1 MFMDKKILLILI
13 LFIYQSIF
21 LGQSGKEYVL
31 DDVVVTSSRAPLNL
45 SDLTRSIVII
55 NRSDIKE
62 MPVSSVQDLLQYVN
76 GLDLKQRGVEGVQ
89 ADISIRGGS
98 FEQTLILIDGIKIS
112 DPQTGHHNLNLPFNP
127 DNIERIEVLKGQGS
141 SIYGPNAFSGIV
153 NIITKKPQDNSLSIQ
168 LAGGQYGY
176 YQTLLSGSF
185 MIGEL
190 GNNLSL
196 SKKKSD
202 GYRYNTNF
210 DAIDFSYSSSFQSEL
225 GNANLFIGYNDKE
238 FGANSFYSERFPN
251 QWEHTTTKFVNLSFK
266 TAALNYSLTPKLYWR
281 RNDDEFLLNY
291 ENPAFYRNIHQTDIW
306 GVEIQST
313 INSNFGITSIGGEY
327 KKDDIESTNL
337 GNHQRENYGVFA
349 EHNFKPFSELLVV
362 VSGFAYKY
370 AEIGWKFWPGIDL
383 SYKLTKQLRL
393 FGSVGKAFR
402 TPTYTE
408 LYYSDPVTKGNP
420 DLKFEESVNYELGA
434 NYTDP
439 FFNFN
444 FSLFRKE
451 GTNIIDWV
459 RQSENEPWMVMNF
472 AEVNTNG
479 FESGMSLKPDRLI
492 NWLPINNLG
501 INYTYLNSDKST
513 GQFQSRYVLDYLK
526 HQLIINLSNPLPFNI
541 NQSWYLRYE
550 DRVNLEENFI
560 IDMQLFYE
568 VKMFEIF
575 IKATNLFNKSYKD
588 IGGITLPGRWFIAGV
603 KYTLR

>member
-1 MFMDKKILLILI
+1 MDKKILLILI
-13 LFIYQSIF
+13 LFIYQSIV

-62 MPVSSVQDLLQYVN
+62 MPVSSVQDLLQYVS

-225 GNANLFIGYNDKE
+225 GNANLLIGYNDKE

-251 QWEHTTTKFVNLSFK
+251 QWEHTTTKFANLSFN
-266 TAALNYSLTPKLYWR
+266 TASLTYSITPKIYWR

-291 ENPAFYRNIHQTDIW
+291 ENPSFYRNVHQTDIW
-306 GVEIQST
+306 GAEIQST
-313 INSNFGITSIGGEY
+313 INSNFGITSFGGEY
-327 KKDDIESTNL
+327 KKDNIESTNL
-337 GNHQRENYGVFA
+337 GNHQRENFGLFA
-349 EHNFKPFSELLVV
+349 EHNFKPFNELLLV

-370 AEIGWKFWPGIDL
+370 ADIGWKFWPGIDL

-393 FGSVGKAFR
+393 FGSIGRAFR
-402 TPTYTE
+402 IPTYTE
-408 LYYSDPVTKGNP
+408 LYYSDPVTMGNP

-434 NYTDP
+434 NYSELLY
-439 FFNFN
+439 NFN
-444 FSLFRKE
+444 FSVFRKE

-459 RQSENEPWMVMNF
+459 RKSENEPWMVMNF
-472 AEVNTNG
+472 AEVNTTG
-479 FESGMSLKPDRLI
+479 FESGISLKPDRLI
-492 NWLPINNLG
+492 AWLPINNFS
-501 INYTYLNSDKST
+501 INYTYLYSDKST

-526 HQLIINLSNPLPFNI
+526 HQLIINFSNPLPFNI
-541 NQSWYLRYE
+541 KQNWFLRYE

-575 IKATNLFNKSYKD
+575 IKATNLFNKSYID